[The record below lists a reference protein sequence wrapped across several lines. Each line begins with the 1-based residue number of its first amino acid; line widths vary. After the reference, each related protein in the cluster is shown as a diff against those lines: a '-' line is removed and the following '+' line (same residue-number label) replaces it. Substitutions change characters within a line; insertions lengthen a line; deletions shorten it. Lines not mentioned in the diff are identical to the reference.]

1 MRLADKLYLVVPG
14 TDLRE
19 GLNRILK
26 ARMGALLVLDD
37 SKEILNIAS
46 GGFHI
51 DATMTP
57 QRLSELAKMDG
68 AIILDKAAKRI
79 LWANIHLMPD
89 PAAFTTETGTRHRT
103 AERVARSTDAFVV
116 SVSEE
121 MGSIT
126 LYFRDEKKLL
136 EPTENIG
143 IRFNRMMQ
151 VLERQFRR
159 INATEN
165 DVSQH
170 GHGDKLAKNI
180 LLFFQQIQVFDR
192 VANEIEGLLDELG
205 TLGRFQYF
213 ELDDMKTNLAESKKA
228 MAKRY
233 LELIESYSPEELL
246 ETFGEMKDSSL
257 SDFLALDDTLN
268 SSDSA
273 GEIQ

>member
-1 MRLADKLYLVVPG
+1 MEWSEKLSLVVPG

-37 SKEILNIAS
+37 SRDILNIAS

-51 DATMTP
+51 DASMTP

-68 AIILDKAAKRI
+68 AIILDQRAKRI

-89 PAAFTTETGTRHRT
+89 PTAFTTETGTRHRT

-126 LYFRDEKKLL
+126 LYFREEKHIL

-159 INATEN
+159 INATEVDILQDPN
-165 DVSQH
+165 TSGVL
-170 GHGDKLAKNI
+170 KKI
-180 LLFFQQIQVFDR
+180 LLFFQQIRVFDR
-192 VANEIEGLLDELG
+192 VAGEIEGLLSELG
-205 TLGRFQYF
+205 TLGKFQYF
-213 ELDDMKTNLAESKKA
+213 ELSDMKENLTEAKKT
-228 MAKRY
+228 MTKLY
-233 LELIESYSPEELL
+233 LELRDSYSPEEIT
-246 ETFGEMKDSSL
+246 EMFGEEGVQALPDHSPFLKD
-257 SDFLALDDTLN
+257 
-268 SSDSA
+268 
-273 GEIQ
+273 